1 MKLACLQVVI
11 VVAAGADA
19 SHFGGHL
26 SSSNIS
32 IASTTMATTNRISA
46 VSCDGVWLQVQVMRL
61 MLLLMRLHL
70 PLSIYLLFEGK
81 FCSVCT
87 QSRSIA
93 NRTAVGLLTAGNSNH
108 NSDWL
113 QM

>member
-46 VSCDGVWLQVQVMRL
+46 VSCDGVWLQVQVMLL
-61 MLLLMRLHL
+61 MLLLMRL
-70 PLSIYLLFEGK
+70 LSISFLKENFVLCAHK
-81 FCSVCT
+81 VVASL
-87 QSRSIA
+87 IA
-93 NRTAVGLLTAGNSNH
+93 R
-108 NSDWL
+108 
-113 QM
+113 Q

>member
-1 MKLACLQVVI
+1 MVASASDAADVV
-11 VVAAGADA
+11 VDAA
-19 SHFGGHL
+19 
-26 SSSNIS
+26 
-32 IASTTMATTNRISA
+32 
-46 VSCDGVWLQVQVMRL
+46 
-61 MLLLMRLHL
+61 
-70 PLSIYLLFEGK
+70 SIYLLFEGK

-113 QM
+113 QMWERGEGDAR